1 MLFRSA
7 VHPNVKKVL
16 VIGGGDGGVARE
28 LSHYEEIEVIDV
40 VEPDEMFVEVC
51 KEYFPDNS
59 KGLDDERVNIYYQ
72 DGLRFLRTS
81 HNEYDLIIN
90 DATDPFGHTEGLFTK
105 EFYGSCYKALKD
117 DGIMVY
123 QHGSPFYDEDEGACK
138 AMHKRV
144 YNSFP
149 ISRVYQAH
157 IPTCAAGYWLF
168 GFASKKYHPLKDLDA
183 KRWNKRGIKTKMVL
197 EAVEKKNAAQSG
209 EGFLVPIGV
218 SARHIHLTQEH
229 VEILFGEGYHLT
241 KFKELMGGQF
251 ASNEK
256 VTIVGL
262 KLRAI
267 ENVRVLG
274 PVRKNTQVEIS
285 ATDAISLGVKAPIRE
300 SGNIA
305 GSAPIAI
312 IGPKGAVY
320 LNEGCIVAK
329 RHIHMAPK
337 DAMAAGVHDG
347 DIVSVKADNERGTIF
362 NNVQIRVDDSF
373 TLEMHIDTDEANAAQ
388 IKSGDTVRIVSC

>member
-1 MLFRSA
+1 M
-7 VHPNVKKVL
+7 
-16 VIGGGDGGVARE
+16 
-28 LSHYEEIEVIDV
+28 
-40 VEPDEMFVEVC
+40 
-51 KEYFPDNS
+51 DNS
-59 KGLDDERVNIYYQ
+59 NVE
-72 DGLRFLRTS
+72 
-81 HNEYDLIIN
+81 LI
-90 DATDPFGHTEGLFTK
+90 
-105 EFYGSCYKALKD
+105 
-117 DGIMVY
+117 
-123 QHGSPFYDEDEGACK
+123 
-138 AMHKRV
+138 
-144 YNSFP
+144 
-149 ISRVYQAH
+149 
-157 IPTCAAGYWLF
+157 
-168 GFASKKYHPLKDLDA
+168 
-183 KRWNKRGIKTKMVL
+183 TKMVL

-337 DAMAAGVHDG
+337 DAMAAGVHVG
-347 DIVSVKADNERGTIF
+347 IFSLVGMRLKADNERGTIF